1 MPDDAEEE
9 RTGAVHDCDVGK
21 FPVAVVGYEG
31 FDYEGEEGVMGDGA
45 HGVVGDAGGIGA
57 ADPGWIGEERVK
69 ATVTPL

>member
-1 MPDDAEEE
+1 
-9 RTGAVHDCDVGK
+9 
-21 FPVAVVGYEG
+21 
-31 FDYEGEEGVMGDGA
+31 MGDGA